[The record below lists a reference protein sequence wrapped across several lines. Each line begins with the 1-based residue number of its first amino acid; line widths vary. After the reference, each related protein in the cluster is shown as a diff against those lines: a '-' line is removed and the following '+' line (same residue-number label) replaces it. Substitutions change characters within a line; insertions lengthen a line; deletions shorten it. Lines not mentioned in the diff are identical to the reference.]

1 MADTIVSVFDALP
14 PQRAFLTSPAKI
26 RGYGGAMGGGKS
38 RTGCEQV
45 FDYALDNPG
54 LFALVAR
61 QAHTSIVE
69 TTKKTMVNQVI
80 DPRLITRSRASAGED
95 YVQLWNGSTIHFVG
109 LDDPIRWYSSEIG
122 VAFFDECQEIE
133 EDTVLRIVTRLR
145 QRCRICEQQNI
156 RDCAHMPNKA
166 ILTFNPSNPGHWLQ
180 KWFMLDGAEKTEH
193 GFYKPEL
200 WMEGAI
206 ESIGDS
212 EFVFARAADNPFLPT
227 DYLKH
232 TLGGMKEWM
241 RRRYL
246 EGLWEFI
253 SGNAFFDPDSLRYY
267 IERAASVK
275 PVFASCHTVGD
286 IDADVAYRTG
296 RSQEKPK
303 DKQRITIEGE
313 SGPLI
318 VFKKPVR
325 RRLDEKTQKFV
336 EAHRYVISID
346 ASSGRGTDF
355 SAIQVLDVETFEQVA
370 EWQGKLETGLV
381 AQEAYRLGRI
391 YNDAYIVPE
400 VTGGWGLA
408 VEQVLKRYHYKRLYL
423 KRTFDRLSQKFTDK
437 TGFDTTIRMR
447 YWILEVLETAVRER
461 ELGLYSMRTLGEMGT
476 FVYSEREKP
485 EAQPG
490 HNDDLVLS
498 LAIGV
503 KVVTDLPR
511 NLRKTKEPVY
521 VPQFEVTGY

>member
-1 MADTIVSVFDALP
+1 VAQQILSVFDALP
-14 PQRAFLTSPAKI
+14 PQRAFFRSQAKI

-38 RTGCEQV
+38 RTGCEV
-45 FDYALDNPG
+45 CFDAALDHPG
-54 LFALVAR
+54 IQILIAR

-69 TTKKTMVNQVI
+69 TTKKTMVNQVV
-80 DPRLITRSRASAGED
+80 PEQLITRRRASAGED
-95 YVQLWNGSTIHFVG
+95 FIQLWNGSTMHFVG

-122 VAFFDECQEIE
+122 LAFFDECQEID
-133 EDTVLRIVTRLR
+133 EDTVLRIITRLR
-145 QRCRICEQQNI
+145 QRCRDCERSNI
-156 RDCAHMPNKA
+156 AECGHMPNRA
-166 ILTFNPSNPGHWLQ
+166 LLTFNPSNPGHWLQ
-180 KWFMLDGAEKTEH
+180 KWFMLDGAEKTEF

-206 ESIGDS
+206 ESIGDC

-227 DYLKH
+227 DYLRH

-267 IERAASVK
+267 IERATDVK
-275 PVFASCHTVGD
+275 PVFAACHTVGD
-286 IDADVAYRTG
+286 IDGDVNYRIG
-296 RSQEKPK
+296 ESKEKPK
-303 DKQRITIEGE
+303 DRITIEGD

-325 RRLDEKTQKFV
+325 RSFNDKSQKWD
-336 EAHRYVISID
+336 EAHRYVLSID

-355 SAIQVLDVETFEQVA
+355 SAIQVLDVESFEQVA

-408 VEQVLKRYHYKRLYL
+408 VEQVLKRYRYPKLYT
-423 KRTFDRLSQKFTDK
+423 KRTFDRLSQKFTEK
-437 TGFDTTIRMR
+437 TGFDTTVRIR

-461 ELGLYSMRTLGEMGT
+461 ELGIYSLRTLGEMGT

-490 HNDDLVLS
+490 HNDDLVLA

-503 KVVTDLPR
+503 KVTTDLPR
-511 NLRKTKEPVY
+511 ELRKVKEKEY